1 MPIYANIYDVST
13 RKAGEKFLVNLYE
26 SGAFT
31 EIWDREELTE
41 MFEEYLDG
49 QNKNFNEVLYH
60 MNQYHPTLLYV
71 KRHTVVAFVREE
83 TDKLYDRYLR
93 RDNQDNSLFDNT
105 DENQDSGR
113 IIPGRKPIYSGGA
126 IPASPLAL
134 HAFQISDSIRK
145 IVSKYDVVSHS
156 VEQKM
161 KDLLTT
167 PLVFSKYPDKFHS
180 LLHIEELQH
189 ETDMMTY
196 DMKSTTLFR
205 KKNNNNLFL
214 NVPGLAEKRPSVL
227 KGDRLLAKT
236 LDMYGNP
243 GKDWY
248 EGYVHGVRQNDVE
261 IQFDKNFHYDY
272 ISRMKVYIQFRLNRH
287 PLKMMHRTLT
297 LVKKL
302 KKILFPVDDISYLL
316 RDAEKPKL
324 PLKTGFIENNPHQV
338 AAIQNIV
345 KENSSKIYIIYGPP
359 GTGKTVTMVES
370 VFQTMEK
377 YSDFHI
383 LVAAPSNSACD
394 LLVERLLELVDE
406 KDIWRLTAPSRINI
420 PESMVEISRIGTSA
434 SRENLSKYKIIVSTL
449 ITAGR
454 IASANFE
461 PRIFDR
467 IFIDECGQSME
478 PELLVAVSGI
488 IGDEGKV
495 VLAGDPKQLGPIIRS
510 RIAKKHGLQTSFL
523 ERLMGNPLYVKQNG
537 KFNEHRVTKL
547 LKNYRS
553 HEAIIKISNE
563 EFYDNELEVCADE
576 LMRNSLCSWGKLPQK
591 NFPVIFHDVRGK
603 DEQEKKSPSF
613 FNSEEVK
620 IVGQYV
626 ENLLSDRRNRV
637 ELGDIGIIAPY
648 RSQVQKINEELKQ
661 SDIIT
666 RHRSQEQKK
675 KKKKTKRPDIKIGS
689 VEEFQGQERRVI
701 IISTVRSNEKNLET
715 DARFRLG
722 FLADPKRFNVA
733 VTRAKSLLVVIG
745 NSKILCMDKYW
756 RKLYDFCKNNGSF
769 IGTTVAESKI
779 LDLTTFMPTQN
790 DDVYDITEDDV
801 EDSGVPEWKMDS

>member
-1 MPIYANIYDVST
+1 MNRVPSYRPNDTSPKQLQDQFKLRLTKELFEQHITTVILRRAFANSSMPIYANIYDVST

-26 SGAFT
+26 SGKFT
-31 EIWDREELTE
+31 EKSDREELTE

-145 IVSKYDVVSHS
+145 IFSKYDVVSHS

-189 ETDMMTY
+189 EADMMTY

-248 EGYVHGVRQNDVE
+248 EGYVHGVGQNDVE

-272 ISRMKVYIQFRLNRH
+272 ISRMRAYIQFRLNRH

-316 RDAEKPKL
+316 RDAEKTKL

-359 GTGKTVTMVES
+359 GTGKAVTMVES

-377 YSDFHI
+377 YSDSHI

-394 LLVERLLELVDE
+394 LLAERLLEYVDE

-420 PESMVEISRIGTSA
+420 PESMVEISRIGTLA
-434 SRENLSKYKIIVSTL
+434 SRENLSEYKIIVSTL
-449 ITAGR
+449 ITARR

-461 PRIFDR
+461 PRIFNR

-488 IGDEGKV
+488 IKDEGKV

-510 RIAKKHGLQTSFL
+510 RVAKKHGLQTSFL
-523 ERLMGNPLYVKQNG
+523 ERLMGNPLYEKQNG

-576 LMRNSLCSWGKLPQK
+576 LMRNSLYRRHRVTP
-591 NFPVIFHDVRGK
+591 
-603 DEQEKKSPSF
+603 
-613 FNSEEVK
+613 EE
-620 IVGQYV
+620 
-626 ENLLSDRRNRV
+626 
-637 ELGDIGIIAPY
+637 IGIIAPY
-648 RSQVQKINEELKQ
+648 RSQVQEIRKKIKQ
-661 SDIIT
+661 
-666 RHRSQEQKK
+666 
-675 KKKKTKRPDIKIGS
+675 PGIKIGS

-701 IISTVRSNEKNLET
+701 IISTVRSNEENLKT

-733 VTRAKSLLVVIG
+733 VTRAKSLLVVVG

-756 RKLYDFCKNNGSF
+756 RKLYDLCKNNGSF
-769 IGTTVAESKI
+769 IGTTVTESEI
-779 LDLTTFMPTQN
+779 LDLTTFMTTQN